1 MSGIQHFPYRDLP
14 LIRCAVPGGE
24 TRIAR
29 VINGSNSRQMGG
41 GIEIA
46 DNVRYRWT
54 TLYDEILFIH
64 KGSMLVRTSDGK
76 DGGREIEL
84 QAGDIIWLPEGSE
97 LDYDFTGRTCE
108 YFYALHPVDWAE
120 RHGMKEP

>member
-1 MSGIQHFPYRDLP
+1 MSGVQHFPYRNLP
-14 LIRCAVPGGE
+14 LIRCEVPGGE

-29 VINGSNSRQMGG
+29 VVNGGNSRQMGG

-46 DNVRYRWT
+46 EDVRYQWT

-64 KGSMLVRTSDGK
+64 EGSMVVRTD
-76 DGGREIEL
+76 GREIVAEP
-84 QAGDIIWLPEGSE
+84 GDIIWLPEGAT
-97 LDYDFTGRTCE
+97 LDYDFRGRRCA
-108 YFYALHPVDWAE
+108 YFYALHPVDWAA